1 MANPGKSPELK
12 ALLGSKGAANTPELK
27 VLQGN
32 GLVPEPPRRL
42 EESGLEL
49 WNMAWK
55 LGWISQKAD
64 ITALSLLCE
73 RLDERDLLRSYVLDN
88 PDAWRERAG
97 LRKLEDS
104 IEASLKTLLMNPADR
119 LKAGVAEAKAKSKF
133 EEMVAARASGNL

>member
-12 ALLGSKGAANTPELK
+12 ALLGAKGAGTPELK

-49 WNMAWK
+49 WNMAWQ

-73 RLDERDLLRSYVLDN
+73 RLDERDLLRSFVLDN

-104 IEASLKTLLMNPADR
+104 IEASLKTLLMNPSDR

>member
-1 MANPGKSPELK
+1 MANPGKNPELK
-12 ALLGSKGAANTPELK
+12 ALLGSRSNTGTPELK

-49 WNMAWK
+49 WNMAWQ

-73 RLDERDLLRSYVLDN
+73 RLDERDLLRSFVLDN

-104 IEASLKTLLMNPADR
+104 IEASLKTLLMNPSDR

>member
-1 MANPGKSPELK
+1 MANPGKNPELK
-12 ALLGSKGAANTPELK
+12 ALLGSRSNTGAPELK

-49 WNMAWK
+49 WNMAWQ

-73 RLDERDLLRSYVLDN
+73 RLDERDLLRSFVLDN

-104 IEASLKTLLMNPADR
+104 IEASLKTLLMNPSDR

>member
-1 MANPGKSPELK
+1 MANPGKNPELK
-12 ALLGSKGAANTPELK
+12 ALLGSKGSSQPELK

-49 WNMAWK
+49 WNMAWQ

-73 RLDERDLLRSYVLDN
+73 RLDERDLLRSFVLDN

-104 IEASLKTLLMNPADR
+104 IEASLKTLLMNPSDR

>member
-12 ALLGSKGAANTPELK
+12 ALLGSRSNTNLPEPK
-27 VLQGN
+27 ILQGN

>member
-12 ALLGSKGAANTPELK
+12 ALLGSRSNTNQPEVK
-27 VLQGN
+27 VMQTN

-49 WNMAWK
+49 WNMAWQ

-73 RLDERDLLRSYVLDN
+73 RLDERDLLRSFVLDN

-104 IEASLKTLLMNPADR
+104 IEASLKTLLMNPSDR

-133 EEMVAARASGNL
+133 EEMREARASGKL